1 MSAGSAFYPS
11 GRRRAIEGALP
22 SLARRGGYG
31 VICFNIPGYPDTVS
45 NKEGITMAN
54 PVARFKTSLGDF
66 SIEIFED
73 KSPLTA
79 ANFVQYIGSG
89 FYDGTIFHRVI
100 PGFMI
105 QGGGMTPGMKE
116 KDTKAPVKNEADNGI
131 INDRGTIAMA
141 RTSDPHS
148 ATCQFFINLVDN
160 KGLNYRSKDTSGWG
174 YCAFGK
180 VTEGMDVV
188 DAIAK
193 VATGNR
199 LPHQNV
205 PTEDVLIQ
213 SVSLI

>member
-1 MSAGSAFYPS
+1 
-11 GRRRAIEGALP
+11 
-22 SLARRGGYG
+22 
-31 VICFNIPGYPDTVS
+31 
-45 NKEGITMAN
+45 MAN

-66 SIEIFED
+66 SVELFAD
-73 KSPLTA
+73 KSPLSA
-79 ANFVQYIGSG
+79 ANFVQYVSSG

-100 PGFMI
+100 PGFMV

-116 KDTKAPVKNEADNGI
+116 KDTKAPLKNEADNGI
-131 INDRGTIAMA
+131 TNDRGTIAMA

-160 KGLNYRSKDTSGWG
+160 KGLNYRSKDASGWG

-188 DAIAK
+188 DAIAA

-199 LPHQNV
+199 LQHQNV
-205 PTEDVLIQ
+205 PKDDVLIQ
-213 SVSLI
+213 SVSII

>member
-1 MSAGSAFYPS
+1 
-11 GRRRAIEGALP
+11 
-22 SLARRGGYG
+22 
-31 VICFNIPGYPDTVS
+31 
-45 NKEGITMAN
+45 MAN
-54 PVARFKTSLGDF
+54 PVVKFSTSLGDF

-73 KSPLTA
+73 KSPATA
-79 ANFVQYIGSG
+79 ANFLSYVKSG
-89 FYDGTIFHRVI
+89 FYSGTIFHRVI
-100 PGFMI
+100 PGFMV

-131 INDRGTIAMA
+131 TNDRGTIAMA

-160 KGLNYRSKDTSGWG
+160 KGLNYRSKDASGWG

-180 VTEGMDVV
+180 VTEGIEVV
-188 DAIAK
+188 DAIAA

-205 PTEDVLIQ
+205 PKEDVLIQ
-213 SVSLI
+213 SVTVG

>member
-1 MSAGSAFYPS
+1 
-11 GRRRAIEGALP
+11 
-22 SLARRGGYG
+22 
-31 VICFNIPGYPDTVS
+31 
-45 NKEGITMAN
+45 MAN

-66 SIEIFED
+66 SVELFAD

-79 ANFVQYIGSG
+79 ANFVQYATSG

-100 PGFMI
+100 PGFMV

-116 KDTKAPVKNEADNGI
+116 KDTKAPIKNEADNGI
-131 INDRGTIAMA
+131 TNDRGTIAMA

-160 KGLNYRSKDTSGWG
+160 KSLNYRSKDLSGWG

-180 VTEGMDVV
+180 VTEGMEVV

-193 VATGNR
+193 VDTGNR

-205 PTEDVLIQ
+205 PKEDVLILG
-213 SVSLI
+213 VSII